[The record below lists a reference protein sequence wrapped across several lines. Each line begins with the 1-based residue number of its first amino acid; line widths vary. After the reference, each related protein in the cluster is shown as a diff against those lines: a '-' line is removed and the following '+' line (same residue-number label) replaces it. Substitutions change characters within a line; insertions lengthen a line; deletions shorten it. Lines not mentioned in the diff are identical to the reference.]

1 MRKLI
6 LIVIDGLTPAML
18 ERGIE
23 GGLTPTISQFV
34 AAGRLGRA
42 ISVFPSLTPV
52 CLTTIATGAPPGVH
66 HIPHLVWFDRGQGR
80 VVEYGSSFAAARHSG
95 ALRWWRNTIY
105 AMNAEHLSTE
115 AVTVFEALEDHG
127 LRAAGINATC
137 FRGRTRH
144 LPLVPGVTPAALG
157 PSRFFFYGLFESQDT
172 GTSSTAVFKRASGSV
187 DGYAETVGR
196 WLVTRD
202 DFDFLFYYLSDYDYI
217 SHALGPEGA
226 DEGLR
231 RADQSIAAIVEAAG
245 GIDSFLDRYDVLL
258 CSDHGQTPVQEGV
271 RLERCFSDLVLAG
284 RRASRRAQLVLTA
297 SNRAAMV
304 YRLAGCPLDSAEL
317 AARLERDPSVEV
329 VCYRDGAD
337 AVARRAGAELRF
349 TPAGQG
355 WRTSGDER
363 VLDQPRAHERL
374 WSALEN
380 PNAGELLI
388 SAAPGVEFADI
399 AGRHHAVGG
408 SHGSLELGDSEVPML
423 AVGVERLPA
432 SITEIAPTVL
442 KHFGIDPPSYSTVP
456 SLAARAGTR

>member
-1 MRKLI
+1 MRKLV

-23 GGLTPTISQFV
+23 GGFAPTLSQLA
-34 AAGRLGRA
+34 AAGQLGRA
-42 ISVFPSLTPV
+42 ISAFPSLTPV
-52 CLTTIATGAPPGVH
+52 CLTTIATGAQPGIH
-66 HIPHLVWFDRGQGR
+66 HIPHLVWFDREQR
-80 VVEYGSSFAAARHSG
+80 RIIEYGSSFAAARRSG
-95 ALRWWRNTIY
+95 ALRWWRDTIY
-105 AMNAEHLSTE
+105 AMNAEHLSSE
-115 AVTVFEALEDHG
+115 AVTVFEALEDQG
-127 LRAAGINATC
+127 LRAAGINVTC

-144 LPLVPGVTPAALG
+144 LPVVPGVVPPVLG
-157 PSRFFFYGLFESQDT
+157 PSRFFFYGLFESRDA
-172 GTSSTAVFKRASGSV
+172 GTSPTAVFKRASGSV
-187 DGYAETVGR
+187 DGYAEAAAR

-202 DFDFLFYYLSDYDYI
+202 DFDFLFYYLSDFDFI

-231 RADQSIAAIVEAAG
+231 RADRSIATIAEAAG

-258 CSDHGQTPVQEGV
+258 CSDHGQTPVREGV
-271 RLERCFSDLVLAG
+271 RLERCFSDLPLAG
-284 RRASRRAQLVLTA
+284 RRASRRDQLVVTA

-304 YRLAGCPLDSAEL
+304 YRLDGCPLENAEL
-317 AARLERDPSVEV
+317 AARLERDPGVGV

-349 TPAGQG
+349 APAGQG
-355 WRTSGDER
+355 WRSSGDER
-363 VLDQPRAHERL
+363 VLDQPRARERL

-388 SAAPGVEFADI
+388 SAAPGIEFADI

-423 AVGVERLPA
+423 AVGIERLPA
-432 SITEIAPTVL
+432 SIAEIAPTVL
-442 KHFGIDPPSYSTVP
+442 RHFGIDPPSYSTIP
-456 SLAARAGTR
+456 SLAA

>member
-1 MRKLI
+1 MRKLV

-23 GGLTPTISQFV
+23 SGIAPTLSQL
-34 AAGRLGRA
+34 AAVGQLGRA

-66 HIPHLVWFDRGQGR
+66 HIPHLVWFDRERGR
-80 VVEYGSSFAAARHSG
+80 VVEYGSSFAAARRSG
-95 ALRWWRNTIY
+95 ALRWWRDTIY
-105 AMNAEHLSTE
+105 AMNAEHLSSE
-115 AVTVFEALEDHG
+115 AVTVFEALEDEG
-127 LRAAGINATC
+127 FRAAGINVTC
-137 FRGRTRH
+137 FRGRSRH
-144 LPLVPGVTPAALG
+144 LPLVPGVAPAVLG
-157 PSRFFFYGLFESQDT
+157 PSRFFFYGLFESRDT
-172 GTSSTAVFKRASGSV
+172 GTSQTAVFKRASGSV
-187 DGYAETVGR
+187 DGYAETAGR

-217 SHALGPEGA
+217 SHTLGPEGA

-231 RADQSIAAIVEAAG
+231 RADRSIAAITEAAG

-258 CSDHGQTPVQEGV
+258 CSDHGQTPVLEGV
-271 RLERCFSDLVLAG
+271 QLERCFSDLPLAG
-284 RRASRRAQLVLTA
+284 RRASRRDQLVVTA

-304 YRLAGCPLDSAEL
+304 YRLAGCPLENAEL

-349 TPAGQG
+349 APAGQG
-355 WRTSGDER
+355 WRSSGDER
-363 VLDQPRAHERL
+363 VLDQPRARERL

-380 PNAGELLI
+380 PNAGELLV
-388 SAAPGVEFADI
+388 SAAPGIEFADI

-423 AVGVERLPA
+423 AVGIERLPA
-432 SITEIAPTVL
+432 SITEVAPTVL
-442 KHFGIDPPSYSTVP
+442 RHFGIDPPDYSTVP
-456 SLAARAGTR
+456 SLAA

>member
-6 LIVIDGLTPAML
+6 LIVIDGLTPTML

-23 GGLTPTISQFV
+23 EGSAPTISQLA
-34 AAGRLGRA
+34 AAGQLGRA

-52 CLTTIATGAPPGVH
+52 CLTTIATGAGPGVH

-80 VVEYGSSFAAARHSG
+80 IVEYGSSFAAARRSG
-95 ALRWWRNTIY
+95 ALRWWRDTIY
-105 AMNAEHLSTE
+105 AMNAEHLSKE

-127 LRAAGINATC
+127 LRAAGINVTC

-144 LPLVPGVTPAALG
+144 LPLVPGVTQSVLA
-157 PSRFFFYGLFESQDT
+157 PSRFFFYGLFESQDA
-172 GTSSTAVFKRASGSV
+172 GTSATAVFKRGSGSV
-187 DGYAETVGR
+187 DDYAETAGR

-202 DFDFLFYYLSDYDYI
+202 DFDFLFYYLSDYDYM

-226 DEGLR
+226 GEALR
-231 RADQSIAAIVEAAG
+231 RADRSIATIVEAAG
-245 GIDSFLDRYDVLL
+245 GIDSFLERYDVLL
-258 CSDHGQTPVQEGV
+258 CSDHGQTQVREGV
-271 RLERCFSDLVLAG
+271 QLERCLNDLTLAG

-304 YRLAGCPLDSAEL
+304 YRLASCPLESAEL
-317 AARLERDPSVEV
+317 ALKLESDPSVEV
-329 VCYRDGAD
+329 VCYRDGDD

-349 TPAGQG
+349 APSGEG
-355 WRTSGDER
+355 WRTSGEAG
-363 VLDQPRAHERL
+363 VLDQPRARERL

-388 SAAPGVEFADI
+388 SAAPGFEFADI

-432 SITEIAPTVL
+432 SIAEIAPTVL
-442 KHFGIDPPSYSTVP
+442 KHFGIEPPSYSTVAP
-456 SLAARAGTR
+456 RAV